1 MKTPNPLKLITAILG
16 LSLLFY
22 LANLLLG
29 IPFPKGSFAWGL
41 LPNLLIV
48 SFFYLLIKKTTLSGY
63 KLMGYLFCIYF
74 IIGHFNILIEAYIFN
89 VTDQA
94 QSLREMLRGLIVAW
108 AFAPILLKLFGQGKD
123 EKENQ
128 LEKRSLFS
136 WIWRIILAD
145 FLYMFFYATAGFVL
159 VTIYP
164 QLLDF
169 YEGKIPPFPLVLKT
183 QLFLRGLVFAGIAV
197 LIDHF
202 TLAPRLQKALLI
214 GACFSILGG
223 LAPLIAPNE
232 LMPAYVRFGHAFEV
246 GISNFLYG
254 FVLAYLLGRR
264 PVKEIA

>member
-1 MKTPNPLKLITAILG
+1 MKTSIPIKIPGAILA

-29 IPFPKGSFAWGL
+29 IPFPEGSFVWGL
-41 LPNLLIV
+41 LSNLLIV
-48 SFFYLLIKKTTLSGY
+48 GFFYFLMKKTTLSGY
-63 KLMGYLFCIYF
+63 KLMGFLFCIYF

-89 VTDQA
+89 VTDQS
-94 QSLREMLRGLIVAW
+94 QTLKEILRGFIVAGL
-108 AFAPILLKLFGQGKD
+108 FALILLKLFGQGKED
-123 EKENQ
+123 VDNPLK
-128 LEKRSLFS
+128 KRSVIS
-136 WIWRIILAD
+136 WSWRILLAD
-145 FLYMFFYATAGFVL
+145 FLYMFCYGTAGFIL

-197 LIDHF
+197 LMDRY
-202 TLAPRLQKALLI
+202 TLATRLHKGLLI

-254 FVLAYLLGRR
+254 FVLTYLIGR
-264 PVKEIA
+264 KQAG